1 MLVRDNGEMGRGM
14 EQGKTLESGVTIFMV
29 TDLSTSTIGH

>member
-1 MLVRDNGEMGRGM
+1 MLVRDNGETGQGV

-29 TDLSTSTIGH
+29 TDLYTSTI